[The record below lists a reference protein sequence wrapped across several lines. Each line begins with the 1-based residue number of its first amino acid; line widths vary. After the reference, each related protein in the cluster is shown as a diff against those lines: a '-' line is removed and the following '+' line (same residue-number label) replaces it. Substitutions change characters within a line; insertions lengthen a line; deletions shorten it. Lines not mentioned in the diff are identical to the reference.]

1 MNFRYKCSRTTRM
14 NVGTA
19 FSSIPPSCRKV
30 SSMEIQKRGTAEW
43 LLNGSTYHNGEGG
56 VNRTDVGFW
65 MLVEN
70 GRSGGV
76 AWVRIGDLDG
86 GSLHIWG
93 RGDQV
98 DVGFGILDWIWLG

>member
-43 LLNGSTYHNGEGG
+43 LLNGSTYHNGGG
-56 VNRTDVGFW
+56 VGQQRET
-65 MLVEN
+65 LVCD
-70 GRSGGV
+70 GIWLVFGWTYPG
-76 AWVRIGDLDG
+76 G
-86 GSLHIWG
+86 GS
-93 RGDQV
+93 GDV
-98 DVGFGILDWIWLG
+98 LGGGCGVLTTLFFGGERRCGSCAWLWE